1 MKNFI
6 SDQLVAEP
14 LAGKAWAEKRTIN
27 IQLADG
33 RTIGFPADRYILL
46 KEASED
52 QLNEVE
58 IRLDGYAL
66 RWENLDEDLTVH
78 GILVGNFQLPFE

>member
-14 LAGKAWAEKRTIN
+14 LAVKAWAEKRTIN